1 MDYFQNEFST
11 GVNSE
16 GVRALTSG
24 QTSLVVSI
32 LSAGT
37 FFGTI
42 PSSLNFLWEI
52 SLTVVTSRR
61 SLCLSLRRHSWSS
74 YGSHCQCDYLFHR
87 CCFPGR
93 LDGDSL
99 DGCWP
104 SNCWFRCWFG
114 FCSWYVAL
122 PQTALQLLP
131 VTLANRSSF
140 LSVPMYQSES
150 APKWIRGT
158 IVGCYQLAITIGLLL
173 AACANQGTHNRNDA
187 GSYRIPLAI
196 QFVWAVILGVGM
208 FLLPE
213 TPRFLIRK
221 DDFEGAAK
229 SMSRLRSL
237 PPDHP
242 AIIAELNEIKAIHEY
257 EMSLGESTYADCFAP
272 NMIKRLLTGCG
283 IQALQQLTGIN
294 FIFYYGT
301 QFFKNSGFE
310 NPFLIGL
317 TTNLVNVVSTLPG
330 IYMVERMGRRNLLLI
345 GAIGMCVCEFIVAI
359 VGITVFTDT
368 ANKVLVAFVCF
379 YIFFFASSWG
389 PVGWGESLTI
399 LPVYI
404 PSLRP

>member
-1 MDYFQNEFST
+1 
-11 GVNSE
+11 
-16 GVRALTSG
+16 
-24 QTSLVVSI
+24 
-32 LSAGT
+32 
-37 FFGTI
+37 
-42 PSSLNFLWEI
+42 
-52 SLTVVTSRR
+52 
-61 SLCLSLRRHSWSS
+61 
-74 YGSHCQCDYLFHR
+74 
-87 CCFPGR
+87 
-93 LDGDSL
+93 
-99 DGCWP
+99 
-104 SNCWFRCWFG
+104 
-114 FCSWYVAL
+114 
-122 PQTALQLLP
+122 
-131 VTLANRSSF
+131 
-140 LSVPMYQSES
+140 MYQSES

-173 AACANQGTHNRNDA
+173 AACANQGTHNLNNA
-187 GSYRIPLAI
+187 NSYRIPLAI
-196 QFVWAVILGVGM
+196 QFIWAVILGVGM
-208 FLLPE
+208 LLLPE

-242 AIIAELNEIKAIHEY
+242 AIVAELNEIKAIHEY

-283 IQALQQLTGIN
+283 LQALQQLTGIN

-317 TTNLVNVVSTLPG
+317 TTNLVNVISTLPG

-345 GAIGMCVCEFIVAI
+345 GAVGMCVCEFIVAI

-399 LPVYI
+399 IPAYI
-404 PSLRP
+404 IPLTNLKNSCHW